1 VYIQILASHRTHI
14 EVHKI
19 CVHVS
24 NDELE
29 GTQAADLTL
38 SVVPLPLYS
47 PSKEMTAADLIAP
60 SVETFPSLEATAPLE
75 VVMSPS
81 VQLLG
86 QPAWRQ
92 QASQE
97 Q

>member
-1 VYIQILASHRTHI
+1 VYDIQILASRRTHI
-14 EVHKI
+14 EAHKI

-24 NDELE
+24 SAELE
-29 GTQAADLTL
+29 WTQAADLP
-38 SVVPLPLYS
+38 SSAVPLYS
-47 PSKEMTAADLIAP
+47 PSEEMTAADLIAP
-60 SVETFPSLEATAPLE
+60 LVETSPSLEVTAPLE

-86 QPAWRQ
+86 QLAWKQ

>member
-1 VYIQILASHRTHI
+1 VYDILILASRRTHI
-14 EVHKI
+14 EAHEI
-19 CVHVS
+19 CVVHVS
-24 NDELE
+24 SAEWE
-29 GTQAADLTL
+29 WTQAADLPS
-38 SVVPLPLYS
+38 SVVPLYS
-47 PSKEMTAADLIAP
+47 PSEETTAADLIAP
-60 SVETFPSLEATAPLE
+60 LVETSPSSEATAPLE

-86 QPAWRQ
+86 QLSWKQ

>member
-1 VYIQILASHRTHI
+1 VYIKILASHCTHI
-14 EVHKI
+14 KVHEI
-19 CVHVS
+19 CIHMS

-29 GTQAADLTL
+29 GTQAADLPS

-47 PSKEMTAADLIAP
+47 PSKEMTAADSIAP

-86 QPAWRQ
+86 QPVWRQ

>member
-1 VYIQILASHRTHI
+1 VYDIQILASHRTHI
-14 EVHKI
+14 EAHEI

-24 NDELE
+24 SAELE
-29 GTQAADLTL
+29 WTQAADLPSL
-38 SVVPLPLYS
+38 AVPLYS
-47 PSKEMTAADLIAP
+47 PSEETTAADLIAP
-60 SVETFPSLEATAPLE
+60 SVETSPSSESTAQLE

-86 QPAWRQ
+86 QPAWKQ
-92 QASQE
+92 QVSQE